1 MPASVRN
8 VRNFGVGVAILCCDS
23 KGARKKTHTIK
34 SGRAGFPSGEYHV
47 VERLQFAR
55 RNKPP
60 PVTGR
65 TPPEQHPTYD
75 TPAVIVTAP
84 LPQRLLRKVG
94 DTKQTKRPSPS
105 TCRPSGLPPVTL
117 LPRNAPAFPPAFRP
131 YSCYCSA
138 AALPP
143 GFEPLVYPPP
153 RTDTRRPFN
162 LCHERRD

>member
-1 MPASVRN
+1 MLVLLFCAATRKAQEKKHTQSNPVGPVFPAASTMLWN
-8 VRNFGVGVAILCCDS
+8 VCNLHEGTS
-23 KGARKKTHTIK
+23 
-34 SGRAGFPSGEYHV
+34 
-47 VERLQFAR
+47 
-55 RNKPP
+55 PP
-60 PVTGR
+60 PLLAEHR
-65 TPPEQHPTYD
+65 QNSTPYD
-75 TPAVIVTAP
+75 TPAAIVTAP

-94 DTKQTKRPSPS
+94 DTTQTKRPSPI

-117 LPRNAPAFPPAFRP
+117 LPRNARDFPPAFRP

>member
-1 MPASVRN
+1 MLALLFCAATRKAQEKKHTQSNPVGSVFPAASTMLSN
-8 VRNFGVGVAILCCDS
+8 VCNLHEGTS
-23 KGARKKTHTIK
+23 
-34 SGRAGFPSGEYHV
+34 
-47 VERLQFAR
+47 
-55 RNKPP
+55 PP

-84 LPQRLLRKVG
+84 LPQRLQSRKVG
-94 DTKQTKRPSPS
+94 DTKQTKRPSPI

>member
-1 MPASVRN
+1 M
-8 VRNFGVGVAILCCDS
+8 
-23 KGARKKTHTIK
+23 RKKKNTHNQIR
-34 SGRAGFPSGEYHV
+34 SGRFS
-47 VERLQFAR
+47 QR
-55 RNKPP
+55 RVPCCGTFVICTKEQAP